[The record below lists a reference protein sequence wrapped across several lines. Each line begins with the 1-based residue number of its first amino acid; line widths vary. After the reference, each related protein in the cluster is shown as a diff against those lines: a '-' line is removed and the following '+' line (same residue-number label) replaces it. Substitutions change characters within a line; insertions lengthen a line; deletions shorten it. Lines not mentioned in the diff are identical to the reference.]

1 MGKDLRKSGQR
12 NMFIMVIQ
20 RYNLFSF
27 VLMITL
33 QVLQYG
39 NSVRSRG
46 TSGVNPDSSRSHAVL
61 QMEIRH
67 VDEDKLGKW
76 VFTQALCCREVQLQ
90 SSEIHKM
97 RISVNSSSV

>member
-1 MGKDLRKSGQR
+1 MHTTRFEKSVLFNNFFFTWVVFLYGIAIMNMILRAVSW
-12 NMFIMVIQ
+12 FVSMV
-20 RYNLFSF
+20 
-27 VLMITL
+27 ML

-67 VDEDKLGKW
+67 EDEEKLGK
-76 VFTQALCCREVQLQ
+76 
-90 SSEIHKM
+90 
-97 RISVNSSSV
+97 